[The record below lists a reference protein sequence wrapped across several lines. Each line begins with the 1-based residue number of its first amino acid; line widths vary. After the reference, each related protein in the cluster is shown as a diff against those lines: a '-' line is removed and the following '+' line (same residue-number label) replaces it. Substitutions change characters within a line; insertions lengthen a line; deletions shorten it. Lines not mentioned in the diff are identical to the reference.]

1 MNRVSHSTACHGISL
16 IETLLALVLSSIISI
31 LVVQSFSQSK
41 FLYLDGESRARA
53 QENGRYAM
61 QLLTKAIRSADYWGC
76 IPSLEADTEGKVSW
90 PSHAVLNN
98 VHGLA
103 QLEGI
108 KGREGDHTATPS
120 FPHHPDTLTISSL
133 VSNRTYPLQVSLSAG
148 HSDDIIINLQHA
160 NDTTIKANDLAMIS
174 DCVNAQIF
182 QITNNVN
189 QSIDNSTTP
198 HTARLAHGVTPHPDF
213 HTPYHNLDSTIGY
226 SFRAAQSMLFHGQ
239 IVSQT
244 FTIEPHYDHDG
255 SSTTAALPCLMR
267 ALNNDPWQCVATHV
281 ESLQLH
287 YGEDLTVPAD
297 FHADRYVSAQAVD
310 DWTKVVSVKVSLL
323 VRSDQAR
330 NTQAVGFDLDDIRV
344 DIEQIAPASNGLFY
358 SYTPISST
366 ITLRNRVY

>member
-1 MNRVSHSTACHGISL
+1 MSRVVSIKQCQGIGL
-16 IETLLALVLSSIISI
+16 IETLIALALSSVVSI

-41 FLYLDGESRARA
+41 FLYIDGESRARA

-76 IPSLEADTEGKVSW
+76 IPSLEADTEGNVSW
-90 PSHAVLNN
+90 PRYAVLNN
-98 VHGLA
+98 VHGLP
-103 QLEGI
+103 QLTGIIGQEG
-108 KGREGDHTATPS
+108 EHTATSS
-120 FPHHPDTLTISSL
+120 FPHQTDTLTISSL
-133 VSNRTYPLQVSLSAG
+133 TSNRTYPLQVSFSAG
-148 HSDDIIINLQHA
+148 HSDDIVINLQQSNETA
-160 NDTTIKANDLAMIS
+160 IKANDLAMIS

-182 QITNNVN
+182 QITNDVN

-198 HTARLAHGVTPHPDF
+198 HTARLEHSGTPHTEF
-213 HTPYHNLDSTIGY
+213 YTAYHNLNTVISYG
-226 SFRAAQSMLFHGQ
+226 FKAAQTMIFHGQ

-255 SSTTAALPCLMR
+255 ISSTEPLPCLMR
-267 ALNNDPWQCVATHV
+267 ALNDDPRECVATHI
-281 ESLQLH
+281 ESLQLK

-297 FHADRYVSAQAVD
+297 FHADRYVRADEVN

-330 NTQAVGFDLDDIRV
+330 NQQAVSFNLDDISV
-344 DIEQIAPASNGLFY
+344 SNGQIAPARNGLFY
-358 SYTPISST
+358 SHDAISST